1 MKKISLSRDDLDKV
15 RNVEGFPLGTDED
28 IINISSAPQYTAF
41 PNTFI
46 RDYIQEH
53 GTIYDESED
62 DYQCEPFAADVSE
75 GKSDAIYNAHTY
87 HTKVPYKAIMRYIL
101 HYTKPGDIVLDG
113 FCGTGMTGVAA
124 NMCEHPESQFKQL
137 IERDMPEVKWGR
149 RYPVLNDL
157 APIATFISK
166 NYNAD
171 IDVAYF
177 SKEAELLLKKAYEE
191 CSWMFKT
198 KHDDGAIRLPGME
211 SWGEINYTVWSDVF
225 ICPNCGKEIVFYEA
239 AADPNTGKVKAMV
252 SYPSYDNNKFANSV
266 DSEYFAKINSNSA
279 SPFLNRATQQK
290 TAPGSTYKM
299 VSATAAL
306 EEGVIDPGS
315 TVTDHVVF
323 DKINPSPKCW
333 STYSH
338 GTINVSQ
345 AIQHSCNYFFY
356 EMGYRLSGLSGTAVN
371 NERGLKKLEKYA
383 DKYGLTDLSGVEL
396 TEAQPHVSDSDAVR
410 SAIGQGTNSYT
421 PVQLSRYV
429 STISNG
435 GTCYDLTLVDKVA
448 DSSQN
453 NKIKNNKAKVRNE
466 LDIKSSTLN
475 AIRRGMYMVVN
486 NGSLKSV
493 FQKVPVKVAGK
504 TGTAQISANE
514 PNHALFVSYAP
525 YDSPKISVTVV
536 MPNAFTSSNAASLA
550 SNVYQY
556 YFDEK
561 ARKKLL
567 KKSATSPVSNSGRVA
582 D

>member
-1 MKKISLSRDDLDKV
+1 M
-15 RNVEGFPLGTDED
+15 
-28 IINISSAPQYTAF
+28 
-41 PNTFI
+41 
-46 RDYIQEH
+46 
-53 GTIYDESED
+53 
-62 DYQCEPFAADVSE
+62 
-75 GKSDAIYNAHTY
+75 
-87 HTKVPYKAIMRYIL
+87 
-101 HYTKPGDIVLDG
+101 
-113 FCGTGMTGVAA
+113 
-124 NMCEHPESQFKQL
+124 
-137 IERDMPEVKWGR
+137 
-149 RYPVLNDL
+149 
-157 APIATFISK
+157 
-166 NYNAD
+166 
-171 IDVAYF
+171 
-177 SKEAELLLKKAYEE
+177 
-191 CSWMFKT
+191 
-198 KHDDGAIRLPGME
+198 
-211 SWGEINYTVWSDVF
+211 
-225 ICPNCGKEIVFYEA
+225 
-239 AADPNTGKVKAMV
+239 
-252 SYPSYDNNKFANSV
+252 
-266 DSEYFAKINSNSA
+266 
-279 SPFLNRATQQK
+279 
-290 TAPGSTYKM
+290 
-299 VSATAAL
+299 
-306 EEGVIDPGS
+306 
-315 TVTDHVVF
+315 
-323 DKINPSPKCW
+323 
-333 STYSH
+333 
-338 GTINVSQ
+338 
-345 AIQHSCNYFFY
+345 
-356 EMGYRLSGLSGTAVN
+356 
-371 NERGLKKLEKYA
+371 
-383 DKYGLTDLSGVEL
+383 EL

-486 NGSLKSV
+486 TGSLKSV

-525 YDSPKISVTVV
+525 YNSPKISVTVV

>member
-1 MKKISLSRDDLDKV
+1 
-15 RNVEGFPLGTDED
+15 
-28 IINISSAPQYTAF
+28 
-41 PNTFI
+41 
-46 RDYIQEH
+46 
-53 GTIYDESED
+53 
-62 DYQCEPFAADVSE
+62 
-75 GKSDAIYNAHTY
+75 
-87 HTKVPYKAIMRYIL
+87 
-101 HYTKPGDIVLDG
+101 
-113 FCGTGMTGVAA
+113 
-124 NMCEHPESQFKQL
+124 
-137 IERDMPEVKWGR
+137 
-149 RYPVLNDL
+149 
-157 APIATFISK
+157 
-166 NYNAD
+166 
-171 IDVAYF
+171 
-177 SKEAELLLKKAYEE
+177 
-191 CSWMFKT
+191 
-198 KHDDGAIRLPGME
+198 
-211 SWGEINYTVWSDVF
+211 
-225 ICPNCGKEIVFYEA
+225 
-239 AADPNTGKVKAMV
+239 MV

-306 EEGVIDPGS
+306 EEGVIDPHS
-315 TVTDHVVF
+315 TVTDRVVF

-356 EMGYRLSGLSGTAVN
+356 EMGYRLSGLTGTAVN

-448 DSSQN
+448 DPAQN
-453 NKIKNNKAKVRNE
+453 NKVKNNKATVRNE

-475 AIRRGMYMVVN
+475 AIRSGMYMVVN

-525 YDSPKISVTVV
+525 YDSPKISVAVV

-567 KKSATSPVSNSGRVA
+567 KKSATNQVSNSGRVA